1 MSTGV
6 PGHTLKVAPG
16 RSNTIVSLHCDE
28 APPSTEAVDLPHEA
42 SSARTARGLDENAK
56 WGPFITQA
64 QMRDTVSPLT
74 SLLFSALA
82 LKCWILSPHSLP
94 D

>member
-6 PGHTLKVAPG
+6 PGHTSKVAPE
-16 RSNTIVSLHCDE
+16 RSNTIVSLNSDE
-28 APPSTEAVDLPHEA
+28 APPSADAGDLPREA
-42 SSARTARGLDENAK
+42 SSARTARGLEKNAK
-56 WGPFITQA
+56 WGLFITQA
-64 QMRDTVSPLT
+64 QMRDTVSPLG

-82 LKCWILSPHSLP
+82 LKCWIPSPHSLP